1 MFIGVQAVE
10 PIKEYLDVRDLMPIN
25 IGKLVFDD
33 MIDENDI
40 F

>member
-10 PIKEYLDVRDLMPIN
+10 PIKKHLDVRDLMPIN

>member
-10 PIKEYLDVRDLMPIN
+10 SIKEYLDVRDLMPIN